1 MKPRSGAGQPCL
13 KQANVASQ
21 LERMR
26 ANPEAS
32 VHAFRRCRMQA
43 SVQAG
48 VLASLHACVQ

>member
-13 KQANVASQ
+13 KQANVANQ

-32 VHAFRRCRMQA
+32 VHAFRRYRMQA

-48 VLASLHACVQ
+48 VLASLHACMQ